1 VADISA
7 AGITF
12 PSTTI
17 VKISAN
23 GRTSPRD
30 QPGKNNTFSLELAFF
45 QKRGKNN
52 STSLSGSAPHPLTT
66 RRR

>member
-30 QPGKNNTFSLELAFF
+30 QPGKNNTFSLELVFF
-45 QKRGKNN
+45 
-52 STSLSGSAPHPLTT
+52 
-66 RRR
+66 